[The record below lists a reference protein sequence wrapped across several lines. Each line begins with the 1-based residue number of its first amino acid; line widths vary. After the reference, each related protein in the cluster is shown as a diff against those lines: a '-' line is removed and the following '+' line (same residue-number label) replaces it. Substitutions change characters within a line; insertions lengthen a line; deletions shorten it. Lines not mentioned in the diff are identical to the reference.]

1 MAPLLL
7 LLSLNMVSTAAA
19 PTGTELHIRLTTPVG
34 SYASKPGMPV
44 KAVLIAPVHAAG
56 GTLLPAGSIVS
67 GTVKSVTRVGLGIV
81 HETARLDLQFRK
93 VVLLNG
99 KVIPISAQVF
109 EVDNGREKVG
119 RNGRIEGLRSTAGLC
134 YRVSGYIRT
143 ALQWQIHAE
152 LAEWVIKSLIMQMPE
167 PEIYYPPGAELTLK
181 LTGTLP
187 LHETGISQTQPG
199 QLTCEKRAELR
210 NIVESI
216 PTRTYSPASS
226 RPSDLTNVLL
236 VGSREE
242 IETAFRAAGWS
253 EAQPASLRRSIR
265 WIRAAAESRGDGEGP
280 MSRLLLNGADA
291 DMAWQKGLND
301 VSKRHHVRVWRQP
314 ETWYGQEVWA
324 AAGTRDI
331 DFAYLRPGH
340 TLTHKI
346 DRNVDEERDKIAYD
360 LEYTKCARVL
370 GWIERPDVPFR
381 SSNGTGDPMVTD
393 TRMAVVK
400 LSSCEVPR
408 LADYSISASSITPR
422 GGKWQRFLRR
432 EILGMRSDLIR
443 DNLYWRVFEGSRLA
457 VDYVR
462 LHRLRTRNPEPSWEA
477 KSLSKPNV
485 PEAPTPAKADPGALV
500 KNSALNANASN
511 QETIAPWQPLST
523 LFGY

>member
-1 MAPLLL
+1 MAPLLCM
-7 LLSLNMVSTAAA
+7 LLSLNMVSTATA

-56 GTLLPAGSIVS
+56 GTLLPAGSTVL
-67 GTVKSVTRVGLGIV
+67 GTVKSVTRVGLGIL
-81 HETARLDLQFRK
+81 HETARLDLQFRN
-93 VVLLNG
+93 VTLSNG
-99 KVIPISAQVF
+99 DVIPISAQVF
-109 EVDNGREKVG
+109 QVDNGREKVD
-119 RNGRIEGLRSTAGLC
+119 RHGRIEGLRSTAALC
-134 YRVSGYIRT
+134 YRFSGYIRT

-152 LAEWVIKSLIMQMPE
+152 LAEWVIKSLVMQMPE

-181 LTGTLP
+181 LTGSLP
-187 LHETGISQTQPG
+187 LHDTAFSQTRPG
-199 QLTCEKRAELR
+199 SLTCEKRAELR
-210 NIVESI
+210 ELVERI
-216 PTRTYSPASS
+216 PTRTYSPASH

-236 VGSREE
+236 LGSRDD

-253 EAQPASLRRSIR
+253 EAQPASLRRRIR

-291 DMAWQKGLND
+291 DMSWQKGLND
-301 VSKRHHVRVWRQP
+301 VAKRHHVRVWRQP

-331 DFAYLRPGH
+331 NFAYLRPGH
-340 TLTHKI
+340 PLTHEI
-346 DRNVDEERDKIAYD
+346 DQNVDDERDKVAYD
-360 LEYTKCARVL
+360 LEYTKCARIL
-370 GWIERPDVPFR
+370 GWMDRSDVPFR

-400 LSSCEVPR
+400 LSPCELPR
-408 LADYSISASSITPR
+408 LANYAMSAASIAPR

-443 DNLYWRVFEGSRLA
+443 DNLYWRIFEGSRLA

-462 LHRLRTRNPEPSWEA
+462 LRRLRTRNHEPSWEA
-477 KSLSKPNV
+477 KSLSKPNGTEATARTKAN
-485 PEAPTPAKADPGALV
+485 PEALIDHQ
-500 KNSALNANASN
+500 ALNTNASS
-511 QETIAPWQPLST
+511 QEIAP
-523 LFGY
+523 